1 QKLLGTFSDHVD
13 VPIAAHD
20 TRILLIHPVRE
31 RPQII
36 GLSRHISG
44 SYSLLSQ
51 NWDPSRKILRGVSAS
66 VPGVPYSLWFHISEG
81 SKPIDVKAFAGD
93 KSAVSIEMKTD
104 GRLLQATFRG
114 QKTNVAWEVHFAAN

>member
-1 QKLLGTFSDHVD
+1 M
-13 VPIAAHD
+13 
-20 TRILLIHPVRE
+20 
-31 RPQII
+31 
-36 GLSRHISG
+36 
-44 SYSLLSQ
+44 
-51 NWDPSRKILRGVSAS
+51 
-66 VPGVPYSLWFHISEG
+66 PYSLWFHISEG